1 MLFTVDIGNTNI
13 VIAIHDEEKWV
24 NIWRVSTEKKKT
36 TDEYYLTIIDLLNYS
51 SVNLNQIKKCIVSS
65 VVPSLSF
72 AIEKAIFRIFK
83 IKPIMVNSKL
93 DTGLDKDSIP
103 SEIGSDILSNLVF
116 AHDKYPNDTCTVLDF
131 GTALTCSSVSPEGKI
146 LGVAI
151 TPGLITSMKAL
162 VNNTAQLPEIEL
174 REPESVLGMDTPSS
188 IRAGI
193 MFGFAGLANE
203 LVRRTEE
210 ELGVKVKVLVTGGLS
225 STISKMLHNIDY
237 LDKNLTLNGIK
248 LIASKN

>member
-13 VIAIHDEEKWV
+13 VIAIHDEEKWI

-51 SVNLNQIKKCIVSS
+51 EINLEQIEKCIISS
-65 VVPSLSF
+65 VVPSLTF
-72 AIEKAIFRIFK
+72 AVEKAIFRIFK
-83 IKPIMVNSKL
+83 IKPLVINSKL
-93 DTGLDKDSIP
+93 NTGLDKSSIP
-103 SEIGSDILSNLVF
+103 NEIGSDILSNLVF
-116 AHDKYPNDTCTVLDF
+116 AHDKFPNDTCTVLDF

-151 TPGLITSMKAL
+151 TPGLVTSMKAL

-174 REPESVLGMDTPSS
+174 RQPESVLGMDTPSS

-203 LVRRTEE
+203 LVHRTEE

>member
-13 VIAIHDEEKWV
+13 VIAIHDEEKWI

-51 SVNLNQIKKCIVSS
+51 EINLEQIEKCIISS
-65 VVPSLSF
+65 VVPSLTF
-72 AIEKAIFRIFK
+72 AVEKAIFRIFK
-83 IKPIMVNSKL
+83 IKPLVINSKL
-93 DTGLDKDSIP
+93 NTGLDKNSIP
-103 SEIGSDILSNLVF
+103 NEIGSDILSNLVF
-116 AHDKYPNDTCTVLDF
+116 AHDKFPNDTCTVLDF

-151 TPGLITSMKAL
+151 TPGLVTSMKAL

-174 REPESVLGMDTPSS
+174 RQPESVLGMDTPSS

-203 LVRRTEE
+203 LVHRTEE